1 MQNEILLENMMT
13 EARNENSH
21 NIDTANTREILEIM
35 NSEDKTV
42 PLAVE
47 KELDHIES
55 AVNMIVKSL
64 KKGARLIYIGAGT
77 SGRLGVLDASE
88 CPPTFGTDPDQ
99 ILGIIAGGDYA
110 LRNAVENAEDDL
122 TQGVSDLEA
131 VSLCK
136 DDVLVGIAA
145 SGRTP
150 YVLGAL
156 DYAKKLGCDTIGI
169 GCNPFSEL
177 SKRVDVSIA
186 PLVGAEIVTGST
198 RLKAGTA
205 QKLVLNML
213 TTTAMIKLGKV
224 FGNLMVDVQ
233 ATNGKLIERQKKI
246 IMEATGVSQVEAAE
260 YYALSD
266 GKVKAAIVMI
276 LGNCGKRAAE
286 QALLRA
292 EGNVRQALS
301 LLTA

>member
-1 MQNEILLENMMT
+1 MNNEILLENMMT
-13 EARNENSH
+13 ESRNKNSH
-21 NIDTANTREILEIM
+21 NIDTANTREILRIM

-47 KELDHIES
+47 KELDHIER
-55 AVNMIVKSL
+55 AVDIIVKSL
-64 KKGARLIYIGAGT
+64 KKRARLIYIGAGT

-88 CPPTFGTDPDQ
+88 CPPTFGTDPEQ

-122 TQGVSDLEA
+122 KQGVSDLKA
-131 VSLCK
+131 VGLCK
-136 DDVLVGIAA
+136 NDVVVGIAA

-150 YVLGAL
+150 YVLGAIE
-156 DYAKKLGCDTIGI
+156 YAKELGCETIGI

-276 LGNCGKRAAE
+276 LGNCGKKAAE
-286 QALLRA
+286 QALLKA
-292 EGNVRQALS
+292 EGNVRKALS